1 MTDTR
6 VSENSPTQVQIGAT
20 TYTGVV
26 LTAMKIQAV
35 GGGDIVK
42 SRTTANNT
50 EPVGDTAYPVEAIVV
65 VTLDAD
71 VIPALLTAG
80 YVSMTAAPAAL
91 SAFIITELDAPKTK
105 TRTITYTASKSKIQ
119 GVSAKHA
126 TLGDQIHE
134 ITILTRGTITYS
146 AWA

>member
-6 VSENSPTQVQIGAT
+6 ISENSPTQVQIGAT

-26 LTAMKIQAV
+26 LIAMKIQAV

-42 SRTTANNT
+42 ARTTANNT
-50 EPVGDTAYPVEAIVV
+50 TPVGTTAYHVEAIVI

-71 VIPALLTAG
+71 IIPALITAN
-80 YVSMTAAPAAL
+80 YINMAAAPTVL
-91 SAFIITELDAPKTK
+91 SYFIITEKGVDGK
-105 TRTITYTASKSKIQ
+105 TRTITFTAANSKIQ
-119 GVSAKHA
+119 SVSSKNA

-134 ITILTRGTITYS
+134 ITILTYGTITYS